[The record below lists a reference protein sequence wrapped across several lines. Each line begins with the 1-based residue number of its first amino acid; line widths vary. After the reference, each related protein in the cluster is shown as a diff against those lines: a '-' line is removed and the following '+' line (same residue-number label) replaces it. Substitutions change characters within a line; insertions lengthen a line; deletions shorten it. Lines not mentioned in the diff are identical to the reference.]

1 MGAAQ
6 AALQGTHG
14 AEPEHPLHVTYLGV
28 LLY

>member
-6 AALQGTHG
+6 AALQGKHG
-14 AEPEHPLHVTYLGV
+14 AEPEHTLNVTYLGI